1 MYLRCDRAMTAVTVM
16 LDIAF
21 HTGRTDLVSGV
32 ELAERTGLARR
43 GIEPVLQTLSRSGL
57 LESVRGPKGGYRP
70 GRAQRD
76 ISLDD
81 IAQAVL
87 LDEPAPMDEA
97 SNPLFRE
104 VIAPCWQTLDL
115 RMKKEMAEIS
125 LEELIRRAEKRG
137 LRRPVEEPITFSI

>member
-1 MYLRCDRAMTAVTVM
+1 MYLRRDRAMTAVTVM

-57 LESVRGPKGGYRP
+57 LESVRGPKGGYRL
-70 GRAQRD
+70 GRARRD

-87 LDEPAPMDEA
+87 LDEPAPMDET

-115 RMKKEMAEIS
+115 RMKREMAEIS

>member
-1 MYLRCDRAMTAVTVM
+1 MYLRRDRAMTAVTVM

-32 ELAERTGLARR
+32 ELAARTGLARR

-57 LESVRGPKGGYRP
+57 LESVRGPKGGYRL
-70 GRAQRD
+70 GRARRD

-87 LDEPAPMDEA
+87 LDEPAPMDDT

-104 VIAPCWQTLDL
+104 VIDPCWQTLDL

>member
-1 MYLRCDRAMTAVTVM
+1 MYLRRDRAMTGVTVM

-43 GIEPVLQTLSRSGL
+43 GIEPVLQMLSRSGL
-57 LESVRGPKGGYRP
+57 LESVRGPKGGYRL
-70 GRAQRD
+70 GRARRD

-81 IAQAVL
+81 ITQAVM
-87 LDEPAPMDEA
+87 LDEPVPMDETP
-97 SNPLFRE
+97 NPLFRE
-104 VIAPCWQTLDL
+104 VVAPCWQALDI

-125 LEELIRRAEKRG
+125 LEELIRRAEKQG
-137 LRRPVEEPITFSI
+137 LRRPVEEPISFSI